1 MGLARHESDFEAAGE
16 VPVDLAELLGALRRP
31 TEGKTMGRREA
42 IAHCLSGSD
51 GWRDAAA
58 HAGGAFAKLDPATGL
73 TSGKE

>member
-16 VPVDLAELLGALRRP
+16 VPVDMVELLDALRRP
-31 TEGKTMGRREA
+31 TDGKSMGRREA
-42 IAHCLSGSD
+42 IAHCLSASD

-58 HAGGAFAKLDPATGL
+58 RAGGAFADFDPATRL